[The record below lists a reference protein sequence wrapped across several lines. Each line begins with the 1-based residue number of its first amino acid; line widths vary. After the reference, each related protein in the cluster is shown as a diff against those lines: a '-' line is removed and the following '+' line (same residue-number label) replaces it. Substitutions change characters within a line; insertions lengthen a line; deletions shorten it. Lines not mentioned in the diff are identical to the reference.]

1 MFSIKYFQRK
11 QKLILG
17 VDKNSQAYTQLYL
30 CSPAWIYRKS
40 ILFDG
45 RCKQQT
51 FSGWFVYTMA
61 FRLMQ
66 GSFAVHVCQQGKQC
80 PNQKSK
86 IKHVHIQNF
95 YIQLEKG
102 MWCLF
107 AVWNCF
113 VLFKDQLYLI
123 ATWLLEKS
131 HLLIPFHLLISYSYP
146 PIYGFAKI
154 INSKEFLCIYIYSF
168 IYQTCNW

>member
-51 FSGWFVYTMA
+51 FSGWFVCTMA

-66 GSFAVHVCQQGKQC
+66 GRFAVHMCQQGRQC

-146 PIYGFAKI
+146 PIYGIAKNHKFKRI
-154 INSKEFLCIYIYSF
+154 YICRYIYSLA
-168 IYQTCNW
+168 TG